1 MNKNQEQLTNML
13 KANKISQE
21 DYDILL
27 GAIDKKSFFSKTN
40 FSLLV
45 NPFQKIAGVKALML
59 GLVFLLV
66 TSFLNAIGNGS
77 LVISSAGFIQPQTTN
92 PGFFTLTGQYLAL
105 WLMLSVCFAL
115 TSKLFRKKIRLID
128 FLGTFA
134 FSYYPSLVLMIITA
148 ITQTINP
155 HLLTSIKELAAQTP
169 PHFSF
174 GIIMYL
180 LMVMIP
186 QVWQVATHFYAFKES
201 SGLTGKKLGW
211 GFAITYILVLMVGS
225 QVIVRFIS

>member
-1 MNKNQEQLTNML
+1 MNKNQEQLTHML
-13 KANKISQE
+13 KENKISQD

-27 GAIDKKSFFSKTN
+27 GAMDKKSFFSKTN
-40 FSLLV
+40 FSFLM

-59 GLVFLLV
+59 GLPILLV
-66 TSFLNAIGNGS
+66 ASFLNAIGNGS
-77 LVISSAGFIQPQTTN
+77 LVISRAGFVQHQTTN
-92 PGFFTLTGQYLAL
+92 PGLFTLIGQYFAI

-115 TSKLFRKKIRLID
+115 TAKLFRKKIRLID

-134 FSYYPSLVLMIITA
+134 FSYYPSLVTMTITA
-148 ITQTINP
+148 IAQSVNP
-155 HLLTSIKELAAQTP
+155 HILTSIKEMAAQTP

-174 GIIMYL
+174 GITIYL
-180 LMVMIP
+180 LILIIP